1 MMLVK
6 KLKLVG
12 TVGILLLGTQAVAE
26 DVVLPPPPQ
35 APTNI
40 EMRDQG
46 CKDLLQLSHSRIVQ
60 FSQSGAQDIA
70 LICLG
75 ANASNQD
82 RFNAVGRLI
91 KGLAD
96 ADDTINDP
104 TRSEKV
110 AFASYALS
118 NIMDMNFPSNADVS
132 GLYAQGAVTES
143 EAKNAGIPVG
153 TVEGG
158 STAVNT
164 SGSGN

>member
-75 ANASNQD
+75 ANASNRD
-82 RFNAVGRLI
+82 RFDAASRLM
-91 KGLAD
+91 KGLSD
-96 ADDTINDP
+96 ADGTISDP
-104 TRSEKV
+104 TKSEKV
-110 AFASYALS
+110 AFADYALG
-118 NIMDMNFPSNADVS
+118 NILDMNFPSNADVS
-132 GLYAQGAVTES
+132 SLYAQGAVTES
-143 EAKNAGIPVG
+143 EAKSAGIPVG
-153 TVEGG
+153 MVEGG